1 MYVLVKSSVWII
13 KACEE
18 AAVSDDEI
26 DYSEIPE
33 ITDFSGFKL
42 LSQHSEYCKPVKE
55 QVAIRFNKVLLAHF
69 RSKGKGRQR

>member
-55 QVAIRFNKVLLAHF
+55 
-69 RSKGKGRQR
+69 